1 MAYYDDETTRKK
13 KAAALLLLMHLREHD
28 EQLLQGRGKPRRR
41 RKPRSVWVRKW
52 LSEKRRERY
61 GHYSTLLNEL
71 KTEDEK
77 AFFNYTRLPRGL
89 YDEVL
94 RRVEGR
100 IEKKDTWFQLY
111 SLLSL
116 ILFELAANFACLRRP
131 TPLSQRSPALPT
143 SNPSAQPVES
153 IPAHR
158 LNYLLQNKGQS

>member
-1 MAYYDDETTRKK
+1 MI
-13 KAAALLLLMHLREHD
+13 
-28 EQLLQGRGKPRRR
+28 LQSFHELKGRGKPRRR
-41 RKPRSVWVRKW
+41 REPRSVWVRKW

-100 IEKKDTWFQLY
+100 IEKKDTWYRKSLPPGLKLSITLRHLASGSIPLFNLSLQSTL
-111 SLLSL
+111 SVFAEPLNGFSLIDRDEFGELEHGWRCPGNGLLSP
-116 ILFELAANFACLRRP
+116 ASCLYY
-131 TPLSQRSPALPT
+131 T
-143 SNPSAQPVES
+143 
-153 IPAHR
+153 
-158 LNYLLQNKGQS
+158 

>member
-1 MAYYDDETTRKK
+1 MI
-13 KAAALLLLMHLREHD
+13 
-28 EQLLQGRGKPRRR
+28 LQSFHELKGRGKPRRR
-41 RKPRSVWVRKW
+41 RKPRSMWVRKW

-100 IEKKDTWFQLY
+100 IEKKDTWY
-111 SLLSL
+111 RKSLPPGLKLSITLRHLACGDNYPSLSYNFRVSPNTISL
-116 ILFELAANFACLRRP
+116 INNEVCDAIKAEFAAEVIQQEADWQLLFA
-131 TPLSQRSPALPT
+131 PLGGHMGG
-143 SNPSAQPVES
+143 E
-153 IPAHR
+153 
-158 LNYLLQNKGQS
+158 